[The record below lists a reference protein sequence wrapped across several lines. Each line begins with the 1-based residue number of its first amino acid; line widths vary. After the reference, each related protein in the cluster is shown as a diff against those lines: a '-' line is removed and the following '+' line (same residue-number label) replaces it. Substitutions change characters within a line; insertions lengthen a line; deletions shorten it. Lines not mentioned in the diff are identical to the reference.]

1 MQTLVC
7 QVDHIPG
14 ISGICGFSHSDDT
27 GSGETCPVNF
37 ACHEKTCQVF
47 FVFCFLFFVFVFV
60 FIFYLPPPIYYLRLF
75 FFFSIP
81 PSRNSDPGSHRRL
94 FFPPLHY
101 GSCLVIFVARIFQL
115 FLPSSTPRRIVL
127 THARRSQQLMLLF
140 FLQINSKSHHG
151 GIRTH
156 GPTLL

>member
-60 FIFYLPPPIYYLRLF
+60 FIFYFPPPFFYLRLF
-75 FFFSIP
+75 FFSLSLLVVTQIRGHIEGSSSPLSTTARALSFLSREYFSSFFP
-81 PSRNSDPGSHRRL
+81 RRL
-94 FFPPLHY
+94 RVEL
-101 GSCLVIFVARIFQL
+101 CL
-115 FLPSSTPRRIVL
+115 
-127 THARRSQQLMLLF
+127 
-140 FLQINSKSHHG
+140 
-151 GIRTH
+151 
-156 GPTLL
+156 PTLGALSS